1 MCAQSTFAYGDI
13 PDPLKMYSVKDC
25 VEKLVEHNEYELKP
39 LYKTFPQQPMTEL
52 TDVMKREHEA
62 AEKLVIKTL
71 VILRKER

>member
-39 LYKTFPQQPMTEL
+39 LYKTLPQQPMTEL

-71 VILRKER
+71 MILRKER